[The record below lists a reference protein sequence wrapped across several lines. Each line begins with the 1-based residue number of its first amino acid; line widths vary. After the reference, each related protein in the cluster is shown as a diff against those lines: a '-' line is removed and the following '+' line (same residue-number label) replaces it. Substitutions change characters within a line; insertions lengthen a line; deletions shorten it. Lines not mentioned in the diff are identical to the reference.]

1 MKIKRQLI
9 FALWIFLFFIGVVLF
24 FWSFRSVPSDEIVSV
39 LSGLKPWEI
48 LVLLLVNI
56 VILLIAPLRWWLILK
71 AQGYKIP
78 YLALA
83 GYRQTASAVSYF
95 TPGQN
100 FGGEPVQVLTLRKH
114 QKVSGSAA
122 LAAVTLDRAV
132 EWIGNLTVLIFGIA
146 FVISTGMV
154 TGFELQS
161 PLLAAVAFLLVL
173 IIYLFVLRSG
183 THLFARLLKR
193 FKGNFIAGLRSA
205 EEQLGALIRQQPGL
219 FVGGLACSALIWA
232 ALFFEFWLALDYLG
246 LRLDLSQLVL
256 VVTAGRVALLA
267 PTPGALGAL
276 EASQMLAVQ
285 ALGFDP
291 AYGLS
296 LGLLI
301 RARDVLFALA
311 GLVLGG
317 LGLR

>member
-1 MKIKRQLI
+1 MKIRRHLVV
-9 FALWIFLFFIGVVLF
+9 ALWVFLLLIGILLF
-24 FWSFRSVPSDEIVSV
+24 LWTFRSVPFDEIVRV
-39 LSGLKPWEI
+39 LTSLKPWEI

-56 VILLIAPLRWWLILK
+56 SILLIAPLRWWLILR
-71 AQGYKIP
+71 AQGHSIS

-100 FGGEPVQVLTLRKH
+100 FGGEPVQVLALRKH
-114 QKVSGSAA
+114 HKVSGSAA

-132 EWIGNLTVLIFGIA
+132 EWIGNLVVLIFGIA

-161 PLLAAVAFLLVL
+161 PLLVAIAFLLFL
-173 IIYLFVLRSG
+173 IVYLITLRSG

-193 FKGNFIAGLRSA
+193 FKGNLVAGLRSA
-205 EEQLGALIRQQPGL
+205 EEQLGDLIRQQPGL
-219 FVGGLACSALIWA
+219 FAGGLACSALVWI

-246 LRLDLSQLVL
+246 LRLDPNQLIL

-276 EASQMLAVQ
+276 EASQLLAVQ

-301 RARDVLFALA
+301 RARDILFAVV
-311 GLVLGG
+311 GLMLGG